1 MIPRIHKQGSKTLGL
16 LAYLYGPGTHEE
28 HVDPH
33 LVASFDGMAPDPG
46 RDASATESDLQ
57 QLLDQPLHLLAA
69 DQRPEQH
76 VWHCSVR
83 AAPDDPVLADEQ
95 WADIARR
102 IVAATGIDPGDGA
115 GCRWAAVRHADDHIH
130 IIATLVREDGRR
142 PDHHRSGKRAQA
154 EARCIE
160 ADYDLHRVAPGD
172 GTAAKRPTSAERH
185 KAERLGQKAASR
197 ELLREHVHRALAGAA
212 DETEFFDRL
221 TAEDVLVKK
230 RVAPSGD
237 VLGYAVAL
245 DGDHNET
252 GEPVWYSGSKLAP
265 DLSLPRIRKRFT
277 APADAEIPAQPTA
290 LDRSGASAPL
300 RARYGAVQATDS
312 ALTAMESGN
321 DRTAAAH
328 LIGVGEVIGALVQTT
343 HGAARSELQEAARHF
358 ERAAQSRIRAE
369 NEQMYALRRTA
380 RQIIHSGPASSADG
394 AGTALLLDLMMLA
407 AVAAAHWHTARG
419 HAQQAEAAQRAAL
432 HLRAAYQATAAAPL
446 AALRAQ
452 GERLPSANRQ
462 RHTITIRTVLPH
474 LADRLQTEPGWG
486 RLAAVLDQAERA
498 GHDTTALLAK
508 AAGQRELDSAASVG
522 DTLVWRLHHLG
533 YITVPSRRVKPKWAP
548 VHPVLLRNEAAPPR
562 RR

>member
-1 MIPRIHKQGSKTLGL
+1 MPQARACCLEGERLAEPVSCPVAYGHLPLAGIQLAEVRGSSACSTVTGRD
-16 LAYLYGPGTHEE
+16 GPGS
-28 HVDPH
+28 
-33 LVASFDGMAPDPG
+33 AAG
-46 RDASATESDLQ
+46 R
-57 QLLDQPLHLLAA
+57 
-69 DQRPEQH
+69 QRY
-76 VWHCSVR
+76 
-83 AAPDDPVLADEQ
+83 
-95 WADIARR
+95 
-102 IVAATGIDPGDGA
+102 DGA
-115 GCRWAAVRHADDHIH
+115 
-130 IIATLVREDGRR
+130 
-142 PDHHRSGKRAQA
+142 
-154 EARCIE
+154 
-160 ADYDLHRVAPGD
+160 
-172 GTAAKRPTSAERH
+172 
-185 KAERLGQKAASR
+185 
-197 ELLREHVHRALAGAA
+197 AA
-212 DETEFFDRL
+212 DELVEAGRRDPYTGPAWSGTEVDNRQV
-221 TAEDVLVKK
+221 AGSDEAVDSAAVDVQGGDG
-230 RVAPSGD
+230 RD

-277 APADAEIPAQPTA
+277 APADEEMPAQPTA

-328 LIGVGEVIGALVQTT
+328 LIGVGEVIGALAQTT
-343 HGAARSELQEAARHF
+343 HGAVRSELQEAARHF

-394 AGTALLLDLMMLA
+394 AGTALLLDLVMLT

-432 HLRAAYQATAAAPL
+432 HLRAAYQATAAALL
-446 AALRAQ
+446 AALRAH

-462 RHTITIRTVLPH
+462 RHTNTIRTVLPH
-474 LADRLQTEPGWG
+474 LADRLLTEPGWG
-486 RLAAVLDQAERA
+486 RLTAVLDQAERA

-508 AAGQRELDSAASVG
+508 AAGQRELDSAESVG